1 MAKTKSGRDNSVR
14 VRVSPRAI
22 LSYTVAVLLINGI
35 AFYLMHLFSQND
47 YLEHLEFT
55 PNYDIILTESKTFW
69 GGVWFNTDKLFVL
82 RNEFMIEKNPFIGE
96 RRTYHIPY
104 GKVDNVTFEEGLD
117 IFAIKIDGMKFY
129 VKNRYRYDTIK
140 SSITF
145 KSKKRF
151 RTSEEK
157 SFLSMFSH

>member
-1 MAKTKSGRDNSVR
+1 
-14 VRVSPRAI
+14 
-22 LSYTVAVLLINGI
+22 
-35 AFYLMHLFSQND
+35 MHLFSQKD
-47 YLEHLEFT
+47 FLEHLEFT

-69 GGVWFNTDKLFVL
+69 GGVWFTTDRLFIL

-96 RRTYHIPY
+96 RKTDRIPY
-104 GKVDNVTFEEGLD
+104 EKVKNVTFEEGLD
-117 IFAIKIDGMKFY
+117 IFVIRIDGMNFY

-151 RTSEEK
+151 RTTEEK
-157 SFLSMFSH
+157 SFLSIFSH

>member
-1 MAKTKSGRDNSVR
+1 MPSRRSERDNSVR
-14 VRVSPRAI
+14 VKISPRAI
-22 LSYTVAVLLINGI
+22 LSYTIAVLLINGI
-35 AFYLMHLFSQND
+35 VFYLMHLFSQKD
-47 YLEHLEFT
+47 FLEHLEFT

-69 GGVWFNTDKLFVL
+69 GGVWFTTDRLFIL

-96 RRTYHIPY
+96 RKTDRIPY
-104 GKVDNVTFEEGLD
+104 EKVKNVTFEEGLD
-117 IFAIKIDGMKFY
+117 IFVIRIDGMNFY

-151 RTSEEK
+151 RTTEEK
-157 SFLSMFSH
+157 SFLSIFSH